1 MLEYLPEKAIVS
13 LPSPD
18 SKCTH
23 TDHSFLL
30 IYVSNNTVKVE
41 EYEIWNKK
49 CYGHYPRIIHTSV
62 RTMSVL
68 VAVTTISLH
77 TTYLR

>member
-1 MLEYLPEKAIVS
+1 LHKSTVHTTAQAYTKKKYIYIYMLEYLPEKAIVS

-41 EYEIWNKK
+41 EYEI
-49 CYGHYPRIIHTSV
+49 
-62 RTMSVL
+62 
-68 VAVTTISLH
+68 
-77 TTYLR
+77 